1 MSRNEETDT
10 RGTEQQND
18 GRLAKLPKQHSNKRV
33 MGNWAT
39 STKYPFIMGVSLSK

>member
-18 GRLAKLPKQHSNKRV
+18 GRVAKLPKQHSNKRLI
-33 MGNWAT
+33 GN
-39 STKYPFIMGVSLSK
+39 